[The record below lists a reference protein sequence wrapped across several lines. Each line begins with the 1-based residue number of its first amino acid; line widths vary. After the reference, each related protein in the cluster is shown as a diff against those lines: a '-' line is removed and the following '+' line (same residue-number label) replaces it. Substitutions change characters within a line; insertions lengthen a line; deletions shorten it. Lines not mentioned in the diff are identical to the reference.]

1 MKNLKQKKGF
11 TLVELLVA
19 MTIFVAFV
27 GILIGSYTS
36 IVRAQ
41 RQANE
46 YRIMYSEARQV
57 FETLVFNLRDGMVD
71 YGYYGTQGILGNPLD
86 EIVLIS
92 KDALRRTK
100 ISYDAGTGQVSMERG
115 RLQPDTRPCINAA
128 YLFDPPVALNSEAL
142 KVTNFKIYVVPVI
155 DPYALEN
162 FDKHGNQFH
171 PFVTIY
177 AEFTREYP
185 GGKEPFVINLQ
196 TTVSS
201 RIYNQ
206 VYSTDK
212 DECELYTT

>member
-1 MKNLKQKKGF
+1 MKILKQKKGF

-19 MTIFVAFV
+19 MTIFVAFI

-41 RQANE
+41 RDANE

-57 FETLVFNLRDGMVD
+57 FETLVFNLREGMVD
-71 YGYYGTQGILGNPLD
+71 YAAYTGSVVSGQPLS
-86 EIVLIS
+86 ELTLIS

-100 ISYDAGTGQVSMERG
+100 IIYNGETKKVSIKQG
-115 RLQPDTRPCINAA
+115 FLPPNTRPCINAV
-128 YLFDPPVALNSEAL
+128 YPFDEPVDLNSSEL
-142 KVTNFKIYVVPVI
+142 KVTDFKVYVAPII

-171 PFVTIY
+171 PFVTIF

-206 VYSTDK
+206 IYSTDIN
-212 DECELYTT
+212 ECQLYS

>member
-1 MKNLKQKKGF
+1 MNILKQKKGF

-19 MTIFVAFV
+19 MTIFVAFI

-71 YGYYGTQGILGNPLD
+71 YAAYTGSQISGQPLQ
-86 EIVLIS
+86 ELILIS
-92 KDALRRTK
+92 KDATRRTK
-100 ISYDAGTGQVSMERG
+100 ISYNDETGQVSMEQG
-115 RLQPDTRPCINAA
+115 LLPPDSRPCINVQ
-128 YLFDPPVALNSEAL
+128 YPFDEAVLLNSEEL
-142 KVTNFKIYVVPVI
+142 KVTDFKVYVAPVI

-171 PFVTIY
+171 PLVTIY
-177 AEFTREYP
+177 AKFTREYP

-206 VYSTDK
+206 VYSTDTE
-212 DECELYTT
+212 ECNLYS

>member
-1 MKNLKQKKGF
+1 MKILKQKKGF

-19 MTIFVAFV
+19 MTIFVAFI

-41 RQANE
+41 REANE

-71 YGYYGTQGILGNPLD
+71 YAAYTGSVVSGQPLS
-86 EIVLIS
+86 ELTLIS
-92 KDALRRTK
+92 KDASRRTK
-100 ISYDAGTGQVSMERG
+100 INYNNGTGKVSIEQG

-128 YLFDPPVALNSEAL
+128 YLFDAPVVLNSDEL
-142 KVTNFKIYVVPVI
+142 KVTDFKVYVAPVI

-171 PFVTIY
+171 PMVTIY

-206 VYSTDK
+206 IYSTDTY
-212 DECELYTT
+212 ECELYS

>member
-1 MKNLKQKKGF
+1 MKILKQKKGF

-19 MTIFVAFV
+19 MTIFVAFI

-71 YGYYGTQGILGNPLD
+71 YAAYPGSQIAGQQPLQ
-86 EIVLIS
+86 ELILIS
-92 KDALRRTK
+92 KDASRRTEIFYNDETVK
-100 ISYDAGTGQVSMERG
+100 IKRG
-115 RLQPDTRPCINAA
+115 SLAPNTRSCINAA
-128 YLFDPPVALNSEAL
+128 YLFDDPVALNSEAL
-142 KVTNFKIYVVPVI
+142 KVTDFQIFVAPII

-171 PFVTIY
+171 PLVTIY

-206 VYSTDK
+206 IYSTDIN
-212 DECELYTT
+212 ECQLYS

>member
-1 MKNLKQKKGF
+1 MKILKQKKGF

-19 MTIFVAFV
+19 MTIFVAFI

-41 RQANE
+41 REANE
-46 YRIMYSEARQV
+46 YRIMYSESRQV

-71 YGYYGTQGILGNPLD
+71 YAAYSGSQIAGQPLS
-86 EIVLIS
+86 ELTLIS
-92 KDALRRTK
+92 KDGLRQTEIFYNDETVK
-100 ISYDAGTGQVSMERG
+100 IKQGSLA
-115 RLQPDTRPCINAA
+115 PDTRPCINAA
-128 YLFDPPVALNSEAL
+128 YLFDDPVVLNSEAL
-142 KVTNFKIYVVPVI
+142 KVTDFQIFVAPII

-171 PFVTIY
+171 PMVTVY
-177 AEFTREYP
+177 AKFEREYP

-206 VYSTDK
+206 IYSTDT
-212 DECELYTT
+212 DEC